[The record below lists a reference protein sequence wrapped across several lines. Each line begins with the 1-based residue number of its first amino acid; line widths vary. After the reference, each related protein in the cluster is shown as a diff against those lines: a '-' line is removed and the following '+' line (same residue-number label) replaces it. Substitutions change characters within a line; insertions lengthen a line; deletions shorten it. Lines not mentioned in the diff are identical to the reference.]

1 MKNRSVV
8 RAIEILSLISA
19 SKEGLSLN
27 EIVEKKEIPKT
38 TAYEI
43 LLMLLDTGMVQLVE
57 GKVNLYKV
65 GLKAFVIGNRYIQN
79 MDLLQ
84 AARPIVAR
92 TCEDLDMT
100 VFIAMLDG
108 NQIVYLHKKEP
119 ENVPIYTANVSN
131 REDLYCTSL
140 GKAILSAMSVRDRKE
155 LIDSLKFRQR
165 TVRTIMDPRTLE
177 EDLLLTRQ
185 RGYSLDNREIL
196 DFVMCVGA
204 PIFNHKGKVEA
215 GISAAGLYS
224 EQRDTDREGRALL
237 EAACEISRT
246 LGYTGDYYG

>member
-8 RAIEILSLISA
+8 RAIDILSLISV

-27 EIVEKKEIPKT
+27 ELVEKTEIPKT

-43 LLMLLDTGMVQLVE
+43 LLMLLDTGMIQVVE
-57 GKVNLYKV
+57 GKINLYKI

-79 MDLLQ
+79 MDLIQ
-84 AARPIVAR
+84 IARPVVSR
-92 TCEDLDMT
+92 TCETLDMT

-108 NQIVYLHKKEP
+108 NQIVYLHKTEP

-140 GKAILSAMSVRDRKE
+140 GKAILSAMPREERRE
-155 LIDSLKFRQR
+155 LIESQKFRQR
-165 TVRTIMDPRTLE
+165 TVRTIMDGKSLE
-177 EDLLLTRQ
+177 KDLVLTRE
-185 RGYSLDNREIL
+185 RGYSLDDREIL

-224 EQRDTDREGRALL
+224 EQRNAEEEGRILI
-237 EAACEISRT
+237 EAALEISRT